1 VTRFWKFYVGLL
13 LLALIF
19 FGRRI
24 EWWYHEEDGFAM
36 AVDLSS
42 QRISNVK
49 PSEAHAFASEVCGE
63 PVKFGENE
71 FFVENDKPEYWTTMP
86 EQAIS
91 RHFTLY
97 GLFRNTIWVGIG
109 VKGKYCLARYAIAM
123 RWHDCAWPFP
133 YCNRYAWT
141 SLDEVKLVDRIQTR
155 PKVPPGVQALLL
167 GECATGELAAG
178 ATANFRVEIPSFGQR
193 VEIYAAGDNQRDAK
207 LVVEIGKDGQQMEP
221 KADGPYSDNPGGG
234 TYAITIRAPSTDSKK
249 FILHAYWGG
258 ASANCKVPA
267 GWRDTRKLYP
277 GQEGYAGHE

>member
-86 EQAIS
+86 EQALS

-133 YCNRYAWT
+133 YCNRYAWK
-141 SLDEVKLVDRIQTR
+141 SLDEVKIVDRIQKR
-155 PKVPPGVQALLL
+155 PEVPVGVQALLP

-178 ATANFRVEIPSFGQR
+178 ATAKFRVEIPSFGQKLT
-193 VEIYAAGDNQRDAK
+193 IFTAGDNQRDAK
-207 LVVEIGKDGQQMEP
+207 LEVDIGKNGQEL
-221 KADGPYSDNPGGG
+221 KSYRGELFTDERCGG
-234 TYAITIRAPSTDSKK
+234 TYEILLKAPSTDLKRYMV
-249 FILHAYWGG
+249 LPYWGHHG
-258 ASANCKVPA
+258 RSCPEPQ
-267 GWRDTRKLYP
+267 GWRDTSEISPAAKEVTP
-277 GQEGYAGHE
+277 